1 MDKFYKTNLKLV
13 SQKNKKKLPNL
24 KQFKYLSLFLN
35 SKEKIFIRI
44 LIALI
49 IICSGYFLFRGYE
62 NIDSVPTYGGNY
74 TEGIIG
80 QIQYLN
86 PLLSL
91 SNDVDSDINKLIYNS
106 LFEYNKRVLT
116 PSLVKSYTISED
128 QKTYTFKLKNDIYW
142 HDGIKLTSDDVI
154 YTIKTAQDP
163 NFKSPLYVTFKD
175 VKAEKID
182 DLTFTFTLSDIY
194 SPFLDSLTFGIL
206 PKHIWQDISYTQ
218 FPLSEY
224 NLKPVGTGP
233 YKFKTLSKSKE
244 GFIKSYTLESND
256 SYFKKKPF
264 IKELTFKFLSD
275 TQEAIETIQDKKING
290 VSFLNQDELK
300 ELAGKNITVNNFSLP
315 QYTALFFNSSLNPL
329 LKDSYIRKALT
340 IGTNKNELIKNALN
354 NNAEKVETIFFKNMI
369 GYDSGFEDYSFN
381 PTSAVELLESNEW
394 NRDEK
399 TGIMSKGEQKLE
411 FTLTTVSTNENKLI
425 ADEIKKQWEKL
436 GIKLNIQY
444 IDQDSIKEDVLKPRN
459 YEILLYGEIL
469 GGSSD
474 PFSFWHSSQIK
485 NPGLNLSLY
494 SNKEVDQAIEKAR
507 KTNDKE
513 EIQDLYKFIQ
523 GKIKDDM
530 PAIFLFNQYYSYV
543 TTKDVNV
550 INDKEITTPS
560 DRFNNIENWFI
571 KTKRKLF

>member
-35 SKEKIFIRI
+35 SKEKVFIRI

-49 IICSGYFLFRGYE
+49 IICSGYFLYRGYE

-91 SNDVDSDINKLIYNS
+91 SNDVDSDIDKLIYNS

-128 QKTYTFKLKNDIYW
+128 QKTYTFKLKDNIYW
-142 HDGIKLTSDDVI
+142 HDGVKFTSDDVI

-175 VKAEKID
+175 VKPTKID

-244 GFIKSYTLESND
+244 GFIKSYTLESNN
-256 SYFKKKPF
+256 SYFKKKPY
-264 IKELTFKFLSD
+264 IQELTFKFLSD

-300 ELAGKNITVNNFSLP
+300 ELSGKNVIVNNFSLP

-329 LKDSYIRKALT
+329 LKDSYIRKTLT
-340 IGTNKNELIKNALN
+340 IGTNKNEIIKNTFN
-354 NNAEKVETIFFKNMI
+354 NNAENIETIFLKNMV
-369 GYDSGFEDYSFN
+369 GYDAEFKDYNFN
-381 PTSAVELLESNEW
+381 PTNAVELLESNNW
-394 NRDEK
+394 QRDEK
-399 TGIMSKGEQKLE
+399 TGIMMKESQKLE
-411 FTLTTVSTNENKLI
+411 FTLTTVSTNNSKLV
-425 ADEIKKQWEKL
+425 AEEIQKQWEKL

-485 NPGLNLSLY
+485 NPGLNLALY
-494 SNKEVDQAIEKAR
+494 NNKEVDQAIEKAR

-523 GKIKDDM
+523 GKIKDDI
-530 PAIFLFNQYYSYV
+530 PAIFLFNQHYNYV

-571 KTKRKLF
+571 KTKKKLF